1 MPLFTKDR
9 KEILNCRAPI
19 SDVKLSSDGNF
30 MIISS
35 LNNQIADSD
44 CDDPEDKDSK
54 GNLWVYMFNN
64 FDNSFKFKEILAL
77 LDNEIPISLNF
88 VDDNK
93 AFLVG
98 TSLKN

>member
-1 MPLFTKDR
+1 
-9 KEILNCRAPI
+9 
-19 SDVKLSSDGNF
+19 
-30 MIISS
+30 
-35 LNNQIADSD
+35 
-44 CDDPEDKDSK
+44 
-54 GNLWVYMFNN
+54 MFNN

-98 TSLKN
+98 TSLKNQFKFDLPDLKKKNLL

>member
-1 MPLFTKDR
+1 
-9 KEILNCRAPI
+9 
-19 SDVKLSSDGNF
+19 
-30 MIISS
+30 
-35 LNNQIADSD
+35 
-44 CDDPEDKDSK
+44 
-54 GNLWVYMFNN
+54 MFNN